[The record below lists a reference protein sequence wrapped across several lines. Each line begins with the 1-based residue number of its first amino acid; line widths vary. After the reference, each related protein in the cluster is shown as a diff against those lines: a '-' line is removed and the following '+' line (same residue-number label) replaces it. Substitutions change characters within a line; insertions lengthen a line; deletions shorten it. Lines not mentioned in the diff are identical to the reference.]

1 MQRLDNNLATLKI
14 VYDVVTLKTTMI
26 IPYAAETLKTS
37 SNPATIHLVA
47 HKNSLTHSK

>member
-26 IPYAAETLKTS
+26 IPYAA
-37 SNPATIHLVA
+37 AIQQQHIW
-47 HKNSLTHSK
+47 